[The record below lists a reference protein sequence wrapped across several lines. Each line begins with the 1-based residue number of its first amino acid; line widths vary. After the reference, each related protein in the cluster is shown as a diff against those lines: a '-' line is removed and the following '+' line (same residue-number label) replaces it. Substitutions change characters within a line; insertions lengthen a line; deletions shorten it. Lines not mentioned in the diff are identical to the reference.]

1 MLQYKTHHHQTAEA
15 AAAPEAKNQKQKQ
28 KQKHQGEKRKFQK
41 GTREEKRREEKGQ
54 RKDCYLR
61 RPMMGRKKH
70 PAQQHLSVW
79 KLQTKGSEPKTEQSC
94 KNKTR
99 KGWREIVFQ

>member
-1 MLQYKTHHHQTAEA
+1 
-15 AAAPEAKNQKQKQ
+15 
-28 KQKHQGEKRKFQK
+28 
-41 GTREEKRREEKGQ
+41 
-54 RKDCYLR
+54 
-61 RPMMGRKKH
+61 MMGRKKH